1 MFITSAAAVGG
12 GMNRSSSISMHKSPS
27 LKIKRT
33 QPIDIYPNG
42 SPETGC
48 LCFPI
53 TKVGNCED
61 ISGKSY

>member
-1 MFITSAAAVGG
+1 MFIASAAATG
-12 GMNRSSSISMHKSPS
+12 GMSSSISMHKSPS
-27 LKIKRT
+27 FKMS

-48 LCFPI
+48 FCFPI

-61 ISGKSY
+61 ISSKSY

>member
-1 MFITSAAAVGG
+1 MFIASAAATGG

-27 LKIKRT
+27 LKMS

-48 LCFPI
+48 FCFP
-53 TKVGNCED
+53 
-61 ISGKSY
+61 